1 MTTTKRQYDKAF
13 ELEVIR
19 LCETSGKSPGQI
31 EPDREC
37 QDSCV
42 NSLPLDRKPA
52 CKGNVKIRV

>member
-31 EPDREC
+31 EPDPDMTSR
-37 QDSCV
+37 
-42 NSLPLDRKPA
+42 LLTA
-52 CKGNVKIRV
+52 